1 MHMLTSDVLAAIFT
15 YFFFDDVGIII
26 IIIIMMMMMMMMMK
40 WMGKIIELIEFTII
54 IMIMTFDA
62 KLCWMNN

>member
-1 MHMLTSDVLAAIFT
+1 MLTSDVLAAIFT
-15 YFFFDDVGIII
+15 YFFFEDVGIK
-26 IIIIMMMMMMMMMK
+26 MMMMMK